1 MFNFFIRLCNG
12 MLINDVLRFMTPLL
26 SFGVIL
32 DLKIVTYP
40 FWKNLKIFLFAILKC
55 LNRNCWFWI
64 TVIDIFFLISLI
76 LKFMIMIHWFWS
88 LWCVNDV
95 FLFDQQVN
103 QSKGSHYD
111 SMSDSETDDAWRA
124 VLLSRTKLNE
134 VKQRLRNLE
143 EDDQFTKNS
152 VELVIKTSFLQQN
165 MY

>member
-1 MFNFFIRLCNG
+1 M
-12 MLINDVLRFMTPLL
+12 
-26 SFGVIL
+26 
-32 DLKIVTYP
+32 
-40 FWKNLKIFLFAILKC
+40 
-55 LNRNCWFWI
+55 
-64 TVIDIFFLISLI
+64 
-76 LKFMIMIHWFWS
+76 
-88 LWCVNDV
+88 

-143 EDDQFTKNS
+143 EDDQFTKNP

-165 MY
+165 NNNFCNTFSGLKAEILQIEKLTTALC

>member
-1 MFNFFIRLCNG
+1 MGSFWTWNYYMHIFSENTLKYFG
-12 MLINDVLRFMTPLL
+12 LL
-26 SFGVIL
+26 SLNAWIEIVDFGSQ
-32 DLKIVTYP
+32 
-40 FWKNLKIFLFAILKC
+40 WC
-55 LNRNCWFWI
+55 
-64 TVIDIFFLISLI
+64 DIFFLISLI
-76 LKFMIMIHWFWS
+76 FEVHDMIHWFWS

-143 EDDQFTKNS
+143 EDDQFTKNP
-152 VELVIKTSFLQQN
+152 VELVIKTSFFATK
-165 MY
+165 

>member
-1 MFNFFIRLCNG
+1 MTSYDFWLPY
-12 MLINDVLRFMTPLL
+12 LRFLPPNVWL
-26 SFGVIL
+26 FGVTL
-32 DLKIVTYP
+32 DLKSLHILSE
-40 FWKNLKIFLFAILKC
+40 KNLKYFC
-55 LNRNCWFWI
+55 LLSSNAWTEIVDFRSQWL
-64 TVIDIFFLISLI
+64 DIFFLISLI
-76 LKFMIMIHWFWS
+76 LKFMIWYIDFEV

>member
-1 MFNFFIRLCNG
+1 
-12 MLINDVLRFMTPLL
+12 ML
-26 SFGVIL
+26 
-32 DLKIVTYP
+32 
-40 FWKNLKIFLFAILKC
+40 LFAVLKC
-55 LNRNCWFWI
+55 LNGNCWLWI
-64 TVIDIFFLISLI
+64 IVIDIFFLISLI
-76 LKFMIMIHWFWS
+76 LKFMIWYIDFEV

-143 EDDQFTKNS
+143 EDDQFTKNP
-152 VELVIKTSFLQQN
+152 VELVNIFFHNFFNNLKKNSDILKKN
-165 MY
+165 LYWKLCK

>member
-1 MFNFFIRLCNG
+1 M
-12 MLINDVLRFMTPLL
+12 
-26 SFGVIL
+26 
-32 DLKIVTYP
+32 
-40 FWKNLKIFLFAILKC
+40 
-55 LNRNCWFWI
+55 
-64 TVIDIFFLISLI
+64 
-76 LKFMIMIHWFWS
+76 
-88 LWCVNDV
+88 

-143 EDDQFTKNS
+143 EDDQFTKNP

-165 MY
+165 NNNFCNTFSGLKAEILQIEKTNHCTLLKSIHF

>member
-1 MFNFFIRLCNG
+1 MFAVIICFNG
-12 MLINDVLRFMTPLL
+12 
-26 SFGVIL
+26 
-32 DLKIVTYP
+32 
-40 FWKNLKIFLFAILKC
+40 
-55 LNRNCWFWI
+55 NCWFWI
-64 TVIDIFFLISLI
+64 IVMWYIFPNIIDFEVHD
-76 LKFMIMIHWFWS
+76 MIHCFWS

-143 EDDQFTKNS
+143 EDDQFTKNP
-152 VELVIKTSFLQQN
+152 VELVIYFFTIFSTIKKKQWHLKKNCIEGYVSWYVQN
-165 MY
+165 VCH